1 MIMAMSSRLLAFV
14 QVSSHQGL
22 RQPEQAE
29 KACCH
34 EDERHGL
41 SSKPVQSDRASFQDC
56 PSPMVKGLRDC
67 DGSVAGALKQED
79 WRPSKSPLSAGG
91 SSTGDPHHPTNAL
104 KIGSM
109 GWSI

>member
-1 MIMAMSSRLLAFV
+1 MNSSRPLLAVV

-41 SSKPVQSDRASFQDC
+41 SSNPVQSDRASFQDC
-56 PSPMVKGLRDC
+56 PSPMVMGLSDC
-67 DGSVAGALKQED
+67 DRSVAGAFK
-79 WRPSKSPLSAGG
+79 AGRLAAIKK
-91 SSTGDPHHPTNAL
+91 PP
-104 KIGSM
+104 
-109 GWSI
+109 